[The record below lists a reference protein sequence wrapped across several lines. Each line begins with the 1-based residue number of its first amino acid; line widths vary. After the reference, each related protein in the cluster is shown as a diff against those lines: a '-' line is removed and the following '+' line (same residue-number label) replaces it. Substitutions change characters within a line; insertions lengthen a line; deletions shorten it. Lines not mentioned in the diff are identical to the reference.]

1 MKKLCFPV
9 GETEIGGQNEVK
21 KQLPG
26 WAVLLI
32 ITLVAGLALG
42 GTNALTKDPIAQQ
55 ALIKAENA
63 RKAALPDAE
72 SFEELALNEGA
83 AVDWVYA
90 GLKNGSP
97 VGYVAQKTVN
107 GFGGKVEVIAG
118 VDTVNAPDTFKIGGI
133 TVGGSDFSETA
144 GLGARAKEPAFTDQ
158 FPGKVYPISY
168 IKAGGE
174 ATDSTVDALTSATIT
189 TTAVVNGVN
198 DIVKYVK
205 ADVMGIA
212 GVEMPAKPAEGV
224 FSSSEKGFR
233 GPVYVEAAFDG
244 AGKVTYMKVGDESFA
259 EDIGAGV
266 IEPDFMIQFI
276 GKQMPLEVSDIDVI
290 AGATISSTAV
300 VKALN
305 NAYAIAG
312 GAEIVVPETPTM
324 PEKPAEGVY
333 SASADGFRGPVYVEA
348 AFDAENKIT
357 YISVGDDSFA
367 EDIGMGV
374 KEPEFMAQFIGKTAP
389 MEVSDIDV
397 ITGATISSTAVVNG
411 LNKAYNA
418 SQGIVEEVVEIVM
431 PEKPAE
437 GVFSASE
444 KGFAGPVYTEAA
456 FDADG
461 KITYISV
468 GDDQFAETEGFGAK
482 ALVAENLHP
491 FIGAQMPLNVEDVDA
506 LTGATFT
513 KTAIVNSLNKA
524 YKASKGE
531 VEEEPVKQEVPA
543 AAPAG
548 ETFGADAD
556 GFDGPV
562 HVEAAFDG
570 DKVSA
575 LTIGDKRFNETAGFG
590 ARALEPEVAAAFI
603 GKTVPMKVE
612 DIDVLTGA
620 TFTKTAVV
628 EALNKAYD
636 KSLKAAAEP
645 AAETVPENAVTASVQ
660 GFGGPVAISAAFDD
674 TGKISYFKVVE
685 EGFTETPGLG
695 AKALEEDFQKQFVG
709 KQMPLSLGDIDAIA
723 GATITSTAVVDALN
737 QAYNQVKPAA
747 EEPAATTFGA
757 DAEGFQSTVH
767 VEAAF
772 DGDKITALTIGDKR
786 FDETPGFGAKALEP
800 EVAEAFIGKT
810 VPLAVEDVDTLTG
823 ATFTK
828 TAVVEALNKAYT
840 KYQAAQEAPAEEP
853 AAASGSAVSATV
865 QGFGGPVYVEATFDG
880 NKIASIIIG
889 NDQFAET
896 PGLGARALEEDFQRQ
911 FIGKQMPIALS
922 DIDVLSGAT
931 VTSTAVVDALNEAYA
946 SVAGSEEAAP
956 ETSAVEAKTYTAE
969 INSADKVLKLEATV
983 EGGKITALRVTPSD
997 REAAL
1002 QEKYVGAALP
1012 LSLQE
1017 TDIDFFSVAVALNK
1031 AAGAEAVPATEA
1043 AEPTVA
1049 EKLLA
1054 KNFNTTGEAT
1064 IGGKDVQV
1072 IVTCVNNNI
1081 AGLVVLEKE
1090 AGSETSY
1097 AVSERDGEMKD
1108 LFLAKSL
1115 PLDPD
1120 AQDSAYAA
1128 AIASLI
1134 NEASGVEGASKE
1146 ENAFAKAEK
1155 VMEKKFGVTAE
1166 AAVSG
1171 KEVQIRVTNVNNVV
1185 AGLVVLEKAEDYKV
1199 SALDT
1204 EMKNLFLAKSLPL
1217 DVNGQSTVTAATV
1230 ANAINTACGFEAQE
1244 IVVKEA
1250 KPAEAALPAQQEPAE
1265 EKPAEPVVEE
1275 KPEETGA
1282 SALTLRVTAEFENDA
1297 LSSLTVLEK
1306 AADGDEYLPCPQ
1318 EEALKEMFI
1327 GQPLPLDTNRAS
1339 ALEATAAIA
1348 INKAYYNAAHEA
1360 EPQQDEDTGVIGG
1373 ADGPTVLVTDNADED
1388 PVFVGEAISFF
1399 TAIRARIKVSP
1410 AGAVYVAQFEE
1421 KPVGAEEYQAS
1432 PRDEE
1437 LQALFVGEPLP
1448 LDVKAYDDA
1457 FEAAAAVAVNAA
1469 FAQAF
1474 AAPDEEGAPFYMT
1487 FGIGESISFFTQYR
1501 VAAVFENG
1509 ALGTF
1514 GAYKAPLNSG
1524 DTTESIDCIQLNEL
1538 LDGRQMP
1545 LPVDGWV
1552 ASGLP
1557 EYETTAIVVA
1567 LNQAYANSLAGLQ

>member
-1 MKKLCFPV
+1 MFPP

-72 SFEELALNEGA
+72 SFEELALTEGA
-83 AVDWVYA
+83 SVDWVYA
-90 GLKNGSP
+90 GLKDGSP

-158 FPGKVYPISY
+158 FPGKIYPISY

-174 ATDSTVDALTSATIT
+174 ATESTVDALTSATIT

-212 GVEMPAKPAEGV
+212 GVEMPAKPADGV

-244 AGKVTYMKVGDESFA
+244 AGKVTYMKVGDEAFA

-305 NAYAIAG
+305 NAYAIAS

-324 PEKPAEGVY
+324 PEKPAEGVF

-348 AFDAENKIT
+348 AFDADNKVT

-531 VEEEPVKQEVPA
+531 VEEEPVKQEAPA

-548 ETFGADAD
+548 ETFGADAE
-556 GFDGPV
+556 GFQSTV

-570 DKVSA
+570 DKITA
-575 LTIGDKRFNETAGFG
+575 LTIGDKRFDETPGFG
-590 ARALEPEVAAAFI
+590 AKALEPEVAEAFI

-628 EALNKAYD
+628 EALNKAYT
-636 KSLKAAAEP
+636 KYQAAQEAPAEEP
-645 AAETVPENAVTASVQ
+645 AAEAVPENAVSASVQ

-674 TGKISYFKVVE
+674 AGKISYFKIVE
-685 EGFTETPGLG
+685 EGFAETPGLG

-737 QAYNQVKPAA
+737 QAYDQVKPAA
-747 EEPAATTFGA
+747 EEPAAATFGA

-853 AAASGSAVSATV
+853 AAASGSAVSATA
-865 QGFGGPVYVEATFDG
+865 QGFGGPVYVEAEFDG
-880 NKIASIIIG
+880 NKIASIKIG
-889 NDQFAET
+889 DDQFAET
-896 PGLGARALEEDFQRQ
+896 SGLGARALEEDFQKQ

-922 DIDVLSGAT
+922 DIDALSGAT
-931 VTSTAVVDALNEAYA
+931 ITTAAVVDALNEAYA

-1002 QEKYVGAALP
+1002 QEKFVGAALP

-1017 TDIDFFSVAVALNK
+1017 TDIDFFSVSVALNK

-1049 EKLLA
+1049 EQLLA

-1081 AGLVVLEKE
+1081 AGLVVLDKE
-1090 AGSETSY
+1090 TGSETSY
-1097 AVSERDGEMKD
+1097 DISERDAEMKD

-1134 NEASGVEGASKE
+1134 NEACGVEGASKE

-1155 VMEKKFGVTAE
+1155 VLAKNIGVTAE
-1166 AAVSG
+1166 TAVSG
-1171 KEVQIRVTNVNNVV
+1171 KDLQIRVINVNNVV
-1185 AGLVVLEKAEDYKV
+1185 AGLVVLEKAEDCKV
-1199 SALDT
+1199 SALDA

-1217 DVNGQSTVTAATV
+1217 DVNGQGTVMAATI
-1230 ANAINTACGFEAQE
+1230 ANAINVACGFEAQE
-1244 IVVKEA
+1244 IAVKEA
-1250 KPAEAALPAQQEPAE
+1250 KPVEAALPVEQEPAEEKPAVEEKPAEPAE
-1265 EKPAEPVVEE
+1265 EKPAEPAEE
-1275 KPEETGA
+1275 KPAEPAEEKPAETGA
-1282 SALTLRVTAEFENDA
+1282 SFLTLRVTAEFENDA

-1306 AADGDEYLPCPQ
+1306 AADGDEFLPSAQ

-1339 ALEATAAIA
+1339 ALESTTAIA
-1348 INKAYYNAAHEA
+1348 INKAYYDAIHEA
-1360 EPQQDEDTGVIGG
+1360 EPQQD
-1373 ADGPTVLVTDNADED
+1373 DE
-1388 PVFVGEAISFF
+1388 PVYLGEAISSS
-1399 TAIRARIKVSP
+1399 TAIRATIKISP
-1410 AGAVYVAQFEE
+1410 TGTVKIAQFEE
-1421 KPVGAEEYQAS
+1421 KPVDAEEYAFS

-1448 LDVKAYDDA
+1448 LDLNAYDDA
-1457 FEAAAAVAVNAA
+1457 FEGTAALAVNAA
-1469 FAQAF
+1469 YQQFLEME
-1474 AAPDEEGAPFYMT
+1474 DENGSIT
-1487 FGIGESISFFTQYR
+1487 DSFGFGESISSSTLFR
-1501 VAAVFENG
+1501 VAAAFENG
-1509 ALGTF
+1509 RLVTF
-1514 GAYKAPLNSG
+1514 GAYKTPLNSE
-1524 DTTESIDCIQLNEL
+1524 TVEPIDCVLLNEL
-1538 LDGRQMP
+1538 LDGQEMP
-1545 LPVDGWV
+1545 LPADGW
-1552 ASGLP
+1552 
-1557 EYETTAIVVA
+1557 TAADLAEDEMTAVVTA
-1567 LNQAYANSLAGLQ
+1567 LNQAYENSLAGLQ

>member
-1 MKKLCFPV
+1 MFPS

-72 SFEELALNEGA
+72 SFEELALSEGA

-90 GLKNGSP
+90 GLKGGSP

-158 FPGKVYPISY
+158 FPGKIYPISY

-174 ATDSTVDALTSATIT
+174 ATESTVDALTSATIT

-212 GVEMPAKPAEGV
+212 GVEMPAKPDTGV
-224 FSSSEKGFR
+224 FSASEKGFR

-244 AGKVTYMKVGDESFA
+244 AGKVTYMKVGDEAFA
-259 EDIGAGV
+259 EDIGVGV

-348 AFDAENKIT
+348 AFDADNKVT

-367 EDIGMGV
+367 EDIGIGV

-389 MEVSDIDV
+389 VEASDIDV

-418 SQGIVEEVVEIVM
+418 SQGIVEEKVEIVM

-437 GVFSASE
+437 GVFSAAE

-482 ALVAENLHP
+482 ALVAENLAS

-531 VEEEPVKQEVPA
+531 VEEEPLKQEAPA
-543 AAPAG
+543 AEPAG
-548 ETFGADAD
+548 ETFGADAE

-636 KSLKAAAEP
+636 KSLAAPAEP
-645 AAETVPENAVTASVQ
+645 AAETAPENAVTASVQ

-674 TGKISYFKVVE
+674 EGKISYFKMVE
-685 EGFTETPGLG
+685 EGFAETPGLG
-695 AKALEEDFQKQFVG
+695 ARALEEDFQKQFVG
-709 KQMPLSLGDIDAIA
+709 KQMPLSLSDIDAIA

-737 QAYNQVKPAA
+737 QAYDQVKPAA
-747 EEPAATTFGA
+747 EEPVAATFGA

-810 VPLAVEDVDTLTG
+810 MPLAMEDVDTLTG

-853 AAASGSAVSATV
+853 AAATGSAVSATA
-865 QGFGGPVYVEATFDG
+865 QGFGGPVYVEAEFDG
-880 NKIASIIIG
+880 NKIASVKIG
-889 NDQFAET
+889 DDQFAET
-896 PGLGARALEEDFQRQ
+896 PGLGARALEEDFQKQ
-911 FIGKQMPIALS
+911 FIGKQMPIALN
-922 DIDVLSGAT
+922 DIDALSGAT
-931 VTSTAVVDALNEAYA
+931 VTTTAVVDALNEAYA

-956 ETSAVEAKTYTAE
+956 ETSAAEAKTYTAE

-983 EGGKITALRVTPSD
+983 EGGKITALKVTPSG

-1002 QEKYVGAALP
+1002 QEKFVGASLP

-1031 AAGAEAVPATEA
+1031 AAGTEAVPATEA

-1054 KNFNTTGEAT
+1054 KNFNTTGETT
-1064 IGGKDVQV
+1064 IGGKDVEV

-1081 AGLVVLEKE
+1081 AGLVVLDKE

-1097 AVSERDGEMKD
+1097 DISERDAEMKN

-1120 AQDSAYAA
+1120 AQESAYAA
-1128 AIASLI
+1128 AVASLI
-1134 NEASGVEGASKE
+1134 NIASGVEDASKE

-1155 VMEKKFGVTAE
+1155 VLAKNFGVTAE

-1171 KEVQIRVTNVNNVV
+1171 KDLQIRVINVNNVI

-1199 SALDT
+1199 SALDA

-1217 DVNGQSTVTAATV
+1217 DVNGQSNVMVATA
-1230 ANAINTACGFEAQE
+1230 ANAINVACGFEAQE
-1244 IVVKEA
+1244 IKTKESMPTEAVVPVPE
-1250 KPAEAALPAQQEPAE
+1250 ESAE
-1265 EKPAEPVVEE
+1265 ETPVEE
-1275 KPEETGA
+1275 SVETSEANA
-1282 SALTLRVTAEFENDA
+1282 SAFALRVTAEFENDMLA
-1297 LSSLTVLEK
+1297 SLTVLEK
-1306 AADGDEYLPCPQ
+1306 AAESDEFIPCAK
-1318 EEALKEMFI
+1318 EGELKEKFI
-1327 GQPLPLDTNRAS
+1327 GQALPLDTNQAS
-1339 ALEATAAIA
+1339 ALEATVAIG
-1348 INKAYYNAAHEA
+1348 INKAYFNAAHEA
-1360 EPQQDEDTGVIGG
+1360 QQGQTEIEEAPAEQNDEEPTY
-1373 ADGPTVLVTDNADED
+1373 
-1388 PVFVGEAISFF
+1388 VGEASTFS
-1399 TAIRARIKVSP
+1399 TALRAKVKITP
-1410 AGAVYVAQFEE
+1410 ALTVEAVEFEE
-1421 KPVGAEEYQAS
+1421 KPVGAEEYQPCS
-1432 PRDEE
+1432 ENDRLE
-1437 LQALFVGEPLP
+1437 ALFVGESLP
-1448 LDVKAYDDA
+1448 LDVEAFDDA
-1457 FEAAAAVAVNAA
+1457 FEAAAAEAVNAA
-1469 FAQAF
+1469 YAQLPETQ
-1474 AAPDEEGAPFYMT
+1474 PDDSVTLDT
-1487 FGIGESISFFTQYR
+1487 FGFGEVISLSSQYR
-1501 VAAVFENG
+1501 VAASFENG
-1509 ALGTF
+1509 MLVTF
-1514 GAYKAPLNSG
+1514 GAYKAPLNSE
-1524 DTTESIDCIQLNEL
+1524 TVEPIDCVLLNEL
-1538 LDGRQMP
+1538 LDGQEMP
-1545 LPVDGWV
+1545 LPTDGWTAADLSEDEV
-1552 ASGLP
+1552 A
-1557 EYETTAIVVA
+1557 AIVTA
-1567 LNQAYANSLAGLQ
+1567 LNQAYENSLAGLQ

>member
-1 MKKLCFPV
+1 M
-9 GETEIGGQNEVK
+9 K

-55 ALIKAENA
+55 ARIKAENA

-90 GLKNGSP
+90 GLKDGSP

-174 ATDSTVDALTSATIT
+174 ATESTVDALTSATIT

-212 GVEMPAKPAEGV
+212 GVEMPAKPTDGV

-259 EDIGAGV
+259 EDIGVGV

-324 PEKPAEGVY
+324 PEKPAEGVF

-367 EDIGMGV
+367 EDVGMGV

-411 LNKAYNA
+411 LNKAFNA

-468 GDDQFAETEGFGAK
+468 GDDQFAETEGFGAR
-482 ALVAENLHP
+482 ALVAENLYP

-531 VEEEPVKQEVPA
+531 VEEEPVKQEAPA
-543 AAPAG
+543 AEPAG

-556 GFDGPV
+556 
-562 HVEAAFDG
+562 
-570 DKVSA
+570 
-575 LTIGDKRFNETAGFG
+575 
-590 ARALEPEVAAAFI
+590 
-603 GKTVPMKVE
+603 
-612 DIDVLTGA
+612 
-620 TFTKTAVV
+620 
-628 EALNKAYD
+628 
-636 KSLKAAAEP
+636 
-645 AAETVPENAVTASVQ
+645 
-660 GFGGPVAISAAFDD
+660 
-674 TGKISYFKVVE
+674 
-685 EGFTETPGLG
+685 
-695 AKALEEDFQKQFVG
+695 
-709 KQMPLSLGDIDAIA
+709 
-723 GATITSTAVVDALN
+723 
-737 QAYNQVKPAA
+737 
-747 EEPAATTFGA
+747 
-757 DAEGFQSTVH
+757 GFQSTVH

-786 FDETPGFGAKALEP
+786 FDETPGFGARALEP

-810 VPLAVEDVDTLTG
+810 VPLNVEDIDVLTG

-840 KYQAAQEAPAEEP
+840 KYQAAQETPAEEP
-853 AAASGSAVSATV
+853 AAVSGGTASATV
-865 QGFGGPVYVEATFDG
+865 QGFGGPVYVEAEFDG
-880 NKIASIIIG
+880 NTIASMKIG
-889 NDQFAET
+889 DDQFAET
-896 PGLGARALEEDFQRQ
+896 PGLGARALEEDFRKQ
-911 FIGKQMPIALS
+911 FIGKQMPIGLG
-922 DIDVLSGAT
+922 DIDALSGAT
-931 VTSTAVVDALNEAYA
+931 VTTTAVVDALNAAYA
-946 SVAGSEEAAP
+946 SVAGSEE
-956 ETSAVEAKTYTAE
+956 V
-969 INSADKVLKLEATV
+969 
-983 EGGKITALRVTPSD
+983 PSD
-997 REAAL
+997 QSATES
-1002 QEKYVGAALP
+1002 ED
-1012 LSLQE
+1012 S
-1017 TDIDFFSVAVALNK
+1017 
-1031 AAGAEAVPATEA
+1031 AEDTLTEA

-1049 EKLLA
+1049 DKLLA
-1054 KNFNTTGEAT
+1054 KNFDTTGEAT
-1064 IGGKDVQV
+1064 IGSKDVQV

-1108 LFLAKSL
+1108 LFLAKYL

-1155 VMEKKFGVTAE
+1155 VMEKTFGVTAE

-1171 KEVQIRVTNVNNVV
+1171 KDLQIRATNVNNVI

-1199 SALDT
+1199 SALDA

-1217 DVNGQSTVTAATV
+1217 DVNGQSTVAAATV
-1230 ANAINTACGFEAQE
+1230 ANAINVACGFEAQE
-1244 IVVKEA
+1244 INIKEN
-1250 KPAEAALPAQQEPAE
+1250 KPVEAALPAQQEPAE
-1265 EKPAEPVVEE
+1265 EKPTEPVVEE
-1275 KPEETGA
+1275 KPEETDA

-1306 AADGDEYLPCPQ
+1306 AADSDEFLPSAQ
-1318 EEALKEMFI
+1318 EEALKEKFI
-1327 GQPLPLDTNRAS
+1327 GQPLPLDTNQAS

-1348 INKAYYNAAHEA
+1348 INKAYYDAAHEA
-1360 EPQQDEDTGVIGG
+1360 EPQQSEDTGIIGG
-1373 ADGPTVLVTDNADED
+1373 ADEPTAIVTEIGDDE
-1388 PVFVGEAISFF
+1388 PVYVGEAVSFF
-1399 TAIRARIKVSP
+1399 TAIRATIKVSP
-1410 AGAVYVAQFEE
+1410 TGTVKIAQFEE
-1421 KPVGAEEYQAS
+1421 KPVGAEKFEFS

-1469 FAQAF
+1469 FAQAS
-1474 AAPDEEGAPFYMT
+1474 ASSDEEGDPFYMT
-1487 FGIGESISFFTQYR
+1487 FGIGESISFFTRYR

-1514 GAYKAPLNSG
+1514 GAYKAAVNSN
-1524 DTTESIDCIQLNEL
+1524 DTPEAIDCIQLNEL
-1538 LDGRQMP
+1538 LDGHQMP
-1545 LPVDGWV
+1545 LPVDGWL

>member
-1 MKKLCFPV
+1 M
-9 GETEIGGQNEVK
+9 K

-55 ALIKAENA
+55 ARIKAENA

-90 GLKNGSP
+90 GLKDGSP

-174 ATDSTVDALTSATIT
+174 ATESTVDALTSATIT

-205 ADVMGIA
+205 GDVMGIA
-212 GVEMPAKPAEGV
+212 GVEMPAKPADGV

-259 EDIGAGV
+259 EDIGVGV

-348 AFDAENKIT
+348 AFDADNKVT

-367 EDIGMGV
+367 EDVGMGV

-411 LNKAYNA
+411 LNKAFNA
-418 SQGIVEEVVEIVM
+418 SQGIVEEAVEIVM

-482 ALVAENLHP
+482 ALVAENLYP

-531 VEEEPVKQEVPA
+531 VEEEPAKQEAPA
-543 AAPAG
+543 AEPAG

-556 GFDGPV
+556 
-562 HVEAAFDG
+562 
-570 DKVSA
+570 
-575 LTIGDKRFNETAGFG
+575 
-590 ARALEPEVAAAFI
+590 
-603 GKTVPMKVE
+603 
-612 DIDVLTGA
+612 
-620 TFTKTAVV
+620 
-628 EALNKAYD
+628 
-636 KSLKAAAEP
+636 
-645 AAETVPENAVTASVQ
+645 
-660 GFGGPVAISAAFDD
+660 
-674 TGKISYFKVVE
+674 
-685 EGFTETPGLG
+685 
-695 AKALEEDFQKQFVG
+695 
-709 KQMPLSLGDIDAIA
+709 
-723 GATITSTAVVDALN
+723 
-737 QAYNQVKPAA
+737 
-747 EEPAATTFGA
+747 
-757 DAEGFQSTVH
+757 GFQSTVH

-786 FDETPGFGAKALEP
+786 FDETPGFGARALEP

-810 VPLAVEDVDTLTG
+810 VPLKVEDIDVLTG

-853 AAASGSAVSATV
+853 AAVSGGTASATV
-865 QGFGGPVYVEATFDG
+865 QGFGGPVYVEAEFDG
-880 NKIASIIIG
+880 NTIASMKIG
-889 NDQFAET
+889 DDQFAET
-896 PGLGARALEEDFQRQ
+896 PGLGARALEEDFQKQ

-931 VTSTAVVDALNEAYA
+931 VTSTAVVDALNAAYA
-946 SVAGSEEAAP
+946 SVAGSEEV
-956 ETSAVEAKTYTAE
+956 TSDQSATESEDSVEDTLA
-969 INSADKVLKLEATV
+969 
-983 EGGKITALRVTPSD
+983 
-997 REAAL
+997 
-1002 QEKYVGAALP
+1002 
-1012 LSLQE
+1012 
-1017 TDIDFFSVAVALNK
+1017 
-1031 AAGAEAVPATEA
+1031 EA

-1049 EKLLA
+1049 DKLLA

-1097 AVSERDGEMKD
+1097 TVSERDGEMKD

-1155 VMEKKFGVTAE
+1155 VMEKTFGVTAE

-1171 KEVQIRVTNVNNVV
+1171 KDLQLRVTNVNNVV

-1199 SALDT
+1199 SALDA

-1217 DVNGQSTVTAATV
+1217 DVNGQGTVAAATV
-1230 ANAINTACGFEAQE
+1230 ANAINVACGFEAQE
-1244 IVVKEA
+1244 INIKEN
-1250 KPAEAALPAQQEPAE
+1250 KPVEAALPAQQEPAE
-1265 EKPAEPVVEE
+1265 EKPTEPVVEE
-1275 KPEETGA
+1275 KPEETCA

-1306 AADGDEYLPCPQ
+1306 AADSDEFLPSAQ
-1318 EEALKEMFI
+1318 EEALKEKFI
-1327 GQPLPLDTNRAS
+1327 GQPLPLDTNQAS

-1348 INKAYYNAAHEA
+1348 INKAYYDAAHEA
-1360 EPQQDEDTGVIGG
+1360 EPQQSEDSGIIGG
-1373 ADGPTVLVTDNADED
+1373 ADEPTAIVTENADDE
-1388 PVFVGEAISFF
+1388 PVYVGEAVSFF
-1399 TAIRARIKVSP
+1399 TAIRATIKVSP
-1410 AGAVYVAQFEE
+1410 TGTVKIAQFEE
-1421 KPVGAEEYQAS
+1421 KPVGAEKFEFS

-1469 FAQAF
+1469 FAQAS
-1474 AAPDEEGAPFYMT
+1474 ASSDEEGDPFYMT
-1487 FGIGESISFFTQYR
+1487 FGIGESISFFTRYR

-1514 GAYKAPLNSG
+1514 GAYKAAVSSN
-1524 DTTESIDCIQLNEL
+1524 DTPEAIDCIQLNEL
-1538 LDGRQMP
+1538 LDGHQMP
-1545 LPVDGWV
+1545 LPVDGWL

>member
-1 MKKLCFPV
+1 M
-9 GETEIGGQNEVK
+9 K

-55 ALIKAENA
+55 ARIKAENA

-90 GLKNGSP
+90 GLKGGSP

-144 GLGARAKEPAFTDQ
+144 GLGARAKEPAFTNQ
-158 FPGKVYPISY
+158 FPGKIYPISY

-174 ATDSTVDALTSATIT
+174 ATESTVDALTSATIT

-212 GVEMPAKPAEGV
+212 GVEMPAKPADGV

-259 EDIGAGV
+259 EDIGVGV

-367 EDIGMGV
+367 EDVGMGV

-468 GDDQFAETEGFGAK
+468 GDDQFAETEGFGAR
-482 ALVAENLHP
+482 ALVAENLYP

-531 VEEEPVKQEVPA
+531 VEEEPVKQEAPA
-543 AAPAG
+543 AEPAG

-556 GFDGPV
+556 
-562 HVEAAFDG
+562 
-570 DKVSA
+570 
-575 LTIGDKRFNETAGFG
+575 
-590 ARALEPEVAAAFI
+590 
-603 GKTVPMKVE
+603 
-612 DIDVLTGA
+612 
-620 TFTKTAVV
+620 
-628 EALNKAYD
+628 
-636 KSLKAAAEP
+636 
-645 AAETVPENAVTASVQ
+645 
-660 GFGGPVAISAAFDD
+660 
-674 TGKISYFKVVE
+674 
-685 EGFTETPGLG
+685 
-695 AKALEEDFQKQFVG
+695 
-709 KQMPLSLGDIDAIA
+709 
-723 GATITSTAVVDALN
+723 
-737 QAYNQVKPAA
+737 
-747 EEPAATTFGA
+747 
-757 DAEGFQSTVH
+757 GFQSTVH

-786 FDETPGFGAKALEP
+786 FDETPGFGARALEP
-800 EVAEAFIGKT
+800 ETAEAFIGKT
-810 VPLAVEDVDTLTG
+810 MPLAVEDVDTLTG

-840 KYQAAQEAPAEEP
+840 KYQTAQEAPAEEP
-853 AAASGSAVSATV
+853 AASGSAVSATV
-865 QGFGGPVYVEATFDG
+865 QGFGGPVYVEAEFDG
-880 NKIASIIIG
+880 NTIASIKIG
-889 NDQFAET
+889 DDQFAET
-896 PGLGARALEEDFQRQ
+896 PGLGARALEEDFQKQ
-911 FIGKQMPIALS
+911 FIGKQMPISLS
-922 DIDVLSGAT
+922 DIDALSGAT
-931 VTSTAVVDALNEAYA
+931 ITSTAVVDALNAAYA
-946 SVAGSEEAAP
+946 TVAGSEETAAP
-956 ETSAVEAKTYTAE
+956 EQSAVEAKTYTAE
-969 INSADKVLKLEATV
+969 ITSGDKVLKLEATV
-983 EGGKITALRVTPSD
+983 ESGTITALKVSPSA

-1002 QEKYVGAALP
+1002 QEKFVGAALP
-1012 LSLQE
+1012 LSVQE
-1017 TDIDFFSVAVALNK
+1017 TDADFFSVAVALNK
-1031 AAGAEAVPATEA
+1031 AAGAEAVPATEDDLAEA

-1054 KNFNTTGEAT
+1054 KNFNATGEAT
-1064 IGGKDVQV
+1064 IGSKDVQV

-1081 AGLVVLEKE
+1081 AGLVVLDKD
-1090 AGSETSY
+1090 AGSEASY

-1134 NEASGVEGASKE
+1134 NKASGVEGASKE

-1155 VMEKKFGVTAE
+1155 VLEKKFGVTAE
-1166 AAVSG
+1166 TAVSG
-1171 KEVQIRVTNVNNVV
+1171 KDLQIRVTNVNNVI

-1199 SALDT
+1199 SALDA
-1204 EMKNLFLAKSLPL
+1204 EMKDLFLAKSLPL
-1217 DVNGQSTVTAATV
+1217 DVNGQRTVAAATV
-1230 ANAINTACGFEAQE
+1230 ANAINVACGFDAQE
-1244 IVVKEA
+1244 ITVVETKPTAA
-1250 KPAEAALPAQQEPAE
+1250 KPVDAQPQEPEKAQPADFVEESISGNSALKITAGFEDGKLTSLSMEPQEVQAAMQEKFLGAQMPVSIDQEDITALTVAVAINKAYSQYLAEQPETPAAEPKEEAAE
-1265 EKPAEPVVEE
+1265 EA
-1275 KPEETGA
+1275 GA
-1282 SALTLRVTAEFENDA
+1282 SSVVLRVTAEFENET
-1297 LSSLTVLEK
+1297 LSGLSVLEQ
-1306 AADGDEYLPCPQ
+1306 AADGDEFLPSAQ
-1318 EEALKEMFI
+1318 EEALKEKFI
-1327 GQPLPLDTNRAS
+1327 GQPLPLDTNQAS

-1348 INKAYYNAAHEA
+1348 INKAYYDAAHEA
-1360 EPQQDEDTGVIGG
+1360 EPQQSEDTGIIGG
-1373 ADGPTVLVTDNADED
+1373 ADEPTAIVIESGDDE
-1388 PVFVGEAISFF
+1388 PVYLGEAISFF
-1399 TAIRARIKVSP
+1399 TAIRATIKVSP
-1410 AGAVYVAQFEE
+1410 TGAVKIAQFEE
-1421 KPVGAEEYQAS
+1421 KPVGAEEYASS

-1448 LDVKAYDDA
+1448 LDVNAYDDA

-1469 FAQAF
+1469 YQQFPGTQDEDSVTSDAF
-1474 AAPDEEGAPFYMT
+1474 GF
-1487 FGIGESISFFTQYR
+1487 GESISFFTQYR
-1501 VAAVFENG
+1501 VAATFENG
-1509 ALGTF
+1509 RLVTF
-1514 GAYKAPLNSG
+1514 GAYKALLNS
-1524 DTTESIDCIQLNEL
+1524 DKVAPIDCIQLNEL
-1538 LDGRQMP
+1538 LDGQEMP
-1545 LPVDGWV
+1545 LPTDCWTV
-1552 ASGLP
+1552 SSLP
-1557 EYETTAIVVA
+1557 EYEMTAIVIA
-1567 LNQAYANSLAGLQ
+1567 LNQAYVNSLAGLQ